1 MYRYYKALA
10 DASEFCEGESICWVP
25 CKPSEMYTYEWQDNI
40 NQAIEA
46 AKAKLDGVTD
56 EQKQRIENQL
66 EIWNKASFMITMY

>member
-1 MYRYYKALA
+1 
-10 DASEFCEGESICWVP
+10 
-25 CKPSEMYTYEWQDNI
+25 MYTYEWQDNI